1 MDRKKNGDIFVTSKF
16 LVLRWVEE
24 KEVGKDSYNTVSSLW
39 DESKSQKGLVTLN
52 KGHIAQLEVPR
63 HV

>member
-1 MDRKKNGDIFVTSKF
+1 
-16 LVLRWVEE
+16 VEE